1 MHDDVREFAGP
12 FILDACSVICL
23 EAAGIL
29 QRVPHILPGDCLI
42 ASAVAVEAQWVFSW
56 PAGDGSQEHVAID
69 LSILFANGLLKM
81 VTPET
86 EAEAERF
93 VQLAGTVMDN
103 GEAMSTAIALHR
115 GATLITDERVAT
127 NYCRRESIA
136 CLSSLD
142 IVKAW
147 AEHDQASSEEISR
160 ALAGI
165 VQRARYRPPR
175 SHSLFQWWIQYVDG

>member
-1 MHDDVREFAGP
+1 MREDVRELAGP

-29 QRVPHILPGDCLI
+29 QRVLHILPGDCLL
-42 ASAVAVEAQWVFSW
+42 ASAVADEAQWVFSW
-56 PAGDGSQEHVAID
+56 PAGDGSQERVAID
-69 LSILFANGLLKM
+69 LPMYAAEGLLKM
-81 VTPET
+81 VAPET

-93 VQLAGTVMDN
+93 VQLASTVMDN
-103 GEAMSTAIALHR
+103 GEAMSTAIAMYR

-127 NYCRRESIA
+127 NYCRREDIA

-147 AEHDQASSEEISR
+147 AAHDQATSEELSR
-160 ALAGI
+160 ALTGI

-175 SHSLFQWWIQYVDG
+175 SHALFQWWIQYVDG